1 MNSFKCLPTVYW
13 GATAFGNLSIALL
26 ETNPRQLEAQ
36 NFDRTLLAKNLAQA
50 YLLAFCNLIPTLF
63 TFLLEDFLDF
73 LPEKTIF
80 LYIYIYSRGCGLDI
94 GCNQIRGQQ
103 CLDPV
108 I

>member
-1 MNSFKCLPTVYW
+1 M
-13 GATAFGNLSIALL
+13 SIALL

-50 YLLAFCNLIPTLF
+50 YLLAFCNLMPTLF
-63 TFLLEDFLDF
+63 TFLLDYFLDT
-73 LPEKTIF
+73 LPEKK
-80 LYIYIYSRGCGLDI
+80 YIYIYNIYIFYIDISILIFIYIYISSFGGGLDI
-94 GCNQIRGQQ
+94 RCNQIRGQQ